1 MNDAGGCGVERAD
14 RLVRMVLTPELPG
27 QVCEVEEDLDVE
39 VGRWYVVR
47 TRDGERLATPARH
60 EPPPLPPCAR
70 RVAGRIT
77 REATDEE
84 VQRERDLVTL
94 RQQALDYCRRRAR
107 ELSLPVRPVTAS
119 TALDRSQLSITFS
132 SEERVDVRELAR
144 DMSRWAQRRVDL
156 RPVGVRDQ
164 AKASGGLGHC
174 GRVLCCSTFMT
185 RFSSVTVKMA
195 KAQNLALNPARISGM
210 CGRLMCCLTHEMPAG
225 AGQRRGK
232 SERKR

>member
-1 MNDAGGCGVERAD
+1 MTDPTDCEVAGSE
-14 RLVRMVLTPELPG
+14 RLVRMVLNPDLPG
-27 QVCEVEEDLDVE
+27 QVCEIGDDVE
-39 VGRWYVVR
+39 IRSGRWYVVQ
-47 TRDGERLATPARH
+47 TRDGERLATPAKH
-60 EPPPLPPCAR
+60 GPTPLPLCAR
-70 RVAGRIT
+70 RVTGRIT
-77 REATDEE
+77 REATEE
-84 VQRERDLVTL
+84 ELARERDLATL
-94 RQQALDYCRRRAR
+94 REQALAYCRRRAR

-119 TALDRSQLSITFS
+119 TALDKPQLSITFS

-144 DMSRWAQRRVDL
+144 DVSRWAQRRVDL

-210 CGRLMCCLTHEMPAG
+210 CGRLMCCLTHEMPS
-225 AGQRRGK
+225 QPRRSKASGK
-232 SERKR
+232 D

>member
-1 MNDAGGCGVERAD
+1 MSDQGGCDVAGAE

-27 QVCEVEEDLDVE
+27 QVCEVGEDVE
-39 VGRWYVVR
+39 VENGRWYVVR
-47 TRDGERLATPARH
+47 TRDGEKLATPAKH

-70 RVAGRIT
+70 RVLGLIT
-77 REATDEE
+77 REATDDEL
-84 VQRERDLVTL
+84 QRERDMATL
-94 RQQALDYCRRRAR
+94 RDQALEYCRRRAR

-119 TALDRSQLSITFS
+119 TALDRSSLSITFS

-225 AGQRRGK
+225 QRRSK